1 MKKLVFIIAVC
12 LFIAACEKDDKLPA
26 DQYPVTKRMLSGS
39 EAILKANLDQAA
51 KIVAEIIQDDAVLSE
66 LTLLSGENREF
77 FSLSFRDL
85 FDESKSISG
94 SFSNLRN
101 RFLAECSSGAK
112 GYDLGNL
119 AYYLTKNDCYLYCP
133 YPSSFYPR
141 GTNSYTVA
149 AHPIDNDVENKGY
162 RYEGKKRIEVMVNEK
177 YADKYMVLLI
187 MPKDEDKED
196 GLATAVAEP
205 SKGEP
210 VYEVRI
216 GKVRCADFCGGLFE
230 GTLELRIGRGFPT
243 FDSSN
248 EETKG
253 TFAAVIPID
262 YPRDYAKAAINNYKF
277 LNEGG
282 WFLQNVIWDSN
293 WRIAKAQQCILVY
306 EYDREKEVSVS
317 ATVGYKPENAT
328 GTITATAKTTYS
340 GDFLGISEWDRDW
353 FYRTNN
359 NPGPY
364 DEVKD
369 GLTVRMTCS
378 DFKLTTPARTIY

>member
-1 MKKLVFIIAVC
+1 MKKLIFILAVC
-12 LFIAACEKDDKLPA
+12 MFAAACEKDDNLPA
-26 DQYPVTKRMLSGS
+26 DQNPVPKRMLSGS
-39 EAILKANLDQAA
+39 EAILKANLDQTA
-51 KIVAEIIQDDAVLSE
+51 KIIAEIIQDDAVLSE
-66 LTLLSGENREF
+66 LKLLSDENREF

-85 FDESKSISG
+85 LDESKNVSC

-101 RFLAECSSGAK
+101 RFLAECSAGAK

-119 AYYLTKNDCYLYCP
+119 ADYLTKNDCYLYCP

-149 AHPIDNDVENKGY
+149 AHPIDNDIENKGY
-162 RYEGKKRIEVMVNEK
+162 RYEGKKKIEVMVNEK

-196 GLATAVAEP
+196 GLATTAVDP
-205 SKGEP
+205 SKADP

-216 GKVRCADFCGGLFE
+216 GKVRCANFCGGLFE

-253 TFAAVIPID
+253 SFAAVIPID